1 MTVAIAASGDSDIAV
16 KDTDYAAPGDQTG
29 PITFTPANWN
39 RSRHIT
45 ISAAQDDDLING
57 SATISHTAAGG
68 GYEGLSATLTANE
81 SDDDTPSIVVSSA
94 RVSVP
99 EGGSASYAVK
109 LSNKPS
115 GNVSVSLAIPTSGT
129 NDQDLD
135 FAPANLTF
143 TPTNWNAARTITL
156 TAAQDDDDTATF
168 THTVTSSDG
177 YYGERTIGDIAVTA
191 DDNDASIVLSHSSVT
206 VRENGS
212 ATYSVSLTNQPTA
225 NVVVAITEG
234 TGNDDDANLYVLAS
248 QLTLTPNDWNAPKT
262 VRIYASGDSDAI
274 NGTRAINHAASGAAE
289 FAGATASLT
298 AIERDSR
305 AAIQFRNA
313 DDDANISAVAV
324 REGSSAAYKVKL
336 AAQPA
341 GNVTVALS
349 ISGSDPDGDISFA
362 PSSLTF
368 TAQNYSSAQ
377 TVTVSAAE
385 DTDVAN
391 GSAAI
396 AHAATGGGYDGV
408 SRNLTATETDNTG
421 QIQIIDYDDESISP
435 ISINVPEGGSAKYKV
450 KLSHQPIGNVTVR
463 LSRHSTTRKDDPDL
477 TTSPST
483 LYFNSGNWNV
493 GKTVTVSA
501 KEDNDAVNGERAIIH
516 TATGVGYEGSKNN
529 INAFEDDNDGGLIF
543 THGTS
548 GQVIS
553 ARLPSQRGEPRR
565 IGSA

>member
-1 MTVAIAASGDSDIAV
+1 MAYYNLVWSDVRVREQNPPAILVGPNPLTVEEGSTANYAVRLNTKPTADVTVAITASGDSDIAV

-57 SATISHTAAGG
+57 SATISHIAAGG
-68 GYEGLSATLTANE
+68 DYEGLSATLTANE

-177 YYGERTIGDIAVTA
+177 YYGEQTIGDIAVTA

-206 VRENGS
+206 VREYGS

-234 TGNDDDANLYVLAS
+234 TGNDDDTNLYVPAS
-248 QLTLTPNDWNAPKT
+248 ALTFTPADWNAPKT

-274 NGTRAINHAASGAAE
+274 NGTRAINHTASGATE
-289 FAGATASLT
+289 FAGVN
-298 AIERDSR
+298 R
-305 AAIQFRNA
+305 
-313 DDDANISAVAV
+313 
-324 REGSSAAYKVKL
+324 
-336 AAQPA
+336 
-341 GNVTVALS
+341 
-349 ISGSDPDGDISFA
+349 
-362 PSSLTF
+362 
-368 TAQNYSSAQ
+368 
-377 TVTVSAAE
+377 
-385 DTDVAN
+385 
-391 GSAAI
+391 
-396 AHAATGGGYDGV
+396 
-408 SRNLTATETDNTG
+408 
-421 QIQIIDYDDESISP
+421 
-435 ISINVPEGGSAKYKV
+435 VP
-450 KLSHQPIGNVTVR
+450 N
-463 LSRHSTTRKDDPDL
+463 RHR
-477 TTSPST
+477 
-483 LYFNSGNWNV
+483 
-493 GKTVTVSA
+493 
-501 KEDNDAVNGERAIIH
+501 
-516 TATGVGYEGSKNN
+516 
-529 INAFEDDNDGGLIF
+529 
-543 THGTS
+543 
-548 GQVIS
+548 
-553 ARLPSQRGEPRR
+553 ARLPRGYPVQKLGRR
-565 IGSA
+565 RQHKRRRR